1 RWMDEPSGL
10 LRDEGRCS
18 ESGATQACIQWRGRA
33 VSLRMSQAEFDALMD
48 AKNPGQKKK
57 QPRVMKADRQREAI
71 GEYFYVHDFAPGL
84 AFPSQGQAVS
94 RAHRNVVAQAI
105 KDGLPVPV
113 AVLVQYPD
121 LSRLQTI

>member
-1 RWMDEPSGL
+1 MAEPWEMTL
-10 LRDEGRCS
+10 EEFRKAHKATRCFQRYDHN
-18 ESGATQACIQWRGRA
+18 ARA
-33 VSLRMSQAEFDALMD
+33 DRYASCRM
-48 AKNPGQKKK
+48 GH
-57 QPRVMKADRQREAI
+57 RQREAI